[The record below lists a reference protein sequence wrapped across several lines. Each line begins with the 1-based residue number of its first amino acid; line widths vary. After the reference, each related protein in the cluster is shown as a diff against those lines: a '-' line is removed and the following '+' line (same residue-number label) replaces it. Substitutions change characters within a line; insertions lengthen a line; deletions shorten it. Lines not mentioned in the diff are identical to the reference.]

1 MQVRSSS
8 YWGWNEEAAAKIIS
22 PTLILIGEQDGLLP
36 GAVSL
41 YSDLSG
47 IRNKAIVRMDCATH
61 FAVREEHSKFIQEA
75 SLEWLNEGTYRG
87 NSIGEFKVSYGGEDI
102 DWR

>member
-41 YSDLSG
+41 YDDLSG
-47 IRNKAIVRMDCATH
+47 IRNKAIVRMDCETH
-61 FAVREEHSKFIQEA
+61 FAVREDSQ
-75 SLEWLNEGTYRG
+75 
-87 NSIGEFKVSYGGEDI
+87 
-102 DWR
+102 

>member
-8 YWGWNEEAAAKIIS
+8 YWEWNEEAAAKIIS

-41 YSDLSG
+41 YGDLSG
-47 IRNKAIVRMDCATH
+47 IRNKAIVRMDCAIH

-75 SLEWLNEGTYRG
+75 SLE
-87 NSIGEFKVSYGGEDI
+87 
-102 DWR
+102 

>member
-41 YSDLSG
+41 FGDLSG

-61 FAVREEHSKFIQEA
+61 FAVREEHSKIYSGGFVGVIE
-75 SLEWLNEGTYRG
+75 RG
-87 NSIGEFKVSYGGEDI
+87 DLSWQFY
-102 DWR
+102 W